1 MDVKRLVKI
10 NEHTICS
17 ALGITCDSN
26 KGRISNKGFYTEDCF
41 ILSTTFND
49 SVLSTKWKTL
59 RPVRCL
65 THPFTTISLHNP
77 ATLKKDLKEG
87 TSVVGI
93 DLALL
98 GYQFQQW
105 FLENQLKPK
114 GEQETFRQFITMFV
128 LPGMI
133 KEQVDIALRNQ
144 LEYIIADLP
153 IPKGKSDPRGKHY
166 DYDEVLYSYNI
177 EIAKIIK
184 YVLNTIKIGK
194 FPYMKALAN
203 IPFIFKDTY
212 LNSIPDEQN
221 GLNGNCYWVTLVL
234 YTDWVYRFIYIIDSE
249 TTANTNIGRILE
261 RVQRTVN
268 SYRADLMIS
277 SKSVP
282 AWYRWLNQFEEI
294 KKKYN

>member
-1 MDVKRLVKI
+1 
-10 NEHTICS
+10 
-17 ALGITCDSN
+17 
-26 KGRISNKGFYTEDCF
+26 
-41 ILSTTFND
+41 
-49 SVLSTKWKTL
+49 
-59 RPVRCL
+59 
-65 THPFTTISLHNP
+65 
-77 ATLKKDLKEG
+77 
-87 TSVVGI
+87 
-93 DLALL
+93 
-98 GYQFQQW
+98 
-105 FLENQLKPK
+105 
-114 GEQETFRQFITMFV
+114 
-128 LPGMI
+128 
-133 KEQVDIALRNQ
+133 
-144 LEYIIADLP
+144 
-153 IPKGKSDPRGKHY
+153 
-166 DYDEVLYSYNI
+166 
-177 EIAKIIK
+177 
-184 YVLNTIKIGK
+184 
-194 FPYMKALAN
+194 MKALAN